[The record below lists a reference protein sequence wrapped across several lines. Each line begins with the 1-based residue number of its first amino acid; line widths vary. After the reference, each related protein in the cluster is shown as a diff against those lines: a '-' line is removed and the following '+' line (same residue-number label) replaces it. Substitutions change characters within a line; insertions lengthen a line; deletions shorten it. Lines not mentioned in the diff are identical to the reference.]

1 MVYLGVV
8 GTVRV
13 GFKEQAACL
22 RGIKCS
28 LRKKGGERK

>member
-1 MVYLGVV
+1 MVSLDVD

-22 RGIKCS
+22 RSIKCS
-28 LRKKGGERK
+28 LRRRGGGRK